1 MADYRTIGKDQ
12 LERENLASQSARDIF
27 ALSSRPGGGS
37 GGKSGSNRLKQASL

>member
-27 ALSSRPGGGS
+27 SDHEPRTANAERIEHHE
-37 GGKSGSNRLKQASL
+37 